1 MFSRTV
7 FLVLV
12 ILLASIVVWIQ
23 VRPHSYLTDFGYLW
37 GNAAQ
42 VANPEYQL
50 AFQGDV
56 RREFFALGMD
66 ITVDSHSRN
75 NSSEPSERVVEIS
88 EDWLGRI
95 AFKRLPEDPMAHYLE
110 TFRGGRGSDSQAKAR
125 AAEQTEELKS
135 DELATVVVELSEP
148 MSEVYV
154 EEEFG
159 LDLAE
164 WKRFFLSGSR
174 PSPEKPVY
182 WWPGKGGCSAT
193 LLIDHQ
199 CDNPSAISQ
208 FRQWVRR
215 LNDGG
220 QEEPREARSQSE
232 PLACCRRPRAG
243 LRLHRQ
249 HVQPKSDTRP
259 PREARSAYSSDR
271 RALGGGRGV
280 KFSSGWSPPL
290 GPLTTTPTANHGPE
304 PGSPNSPACSAPT
317 PAATS
322 PDQHQPASRPGKD
335 LARTWVPAHP
345 A

>member
-88 EDWLGRI
+88 EDWLGTI

-182 WWPGKGGCSAT
+182 CWPGKGGCSAT

-215 LNDGG
+215 LNDGDQENLAKLDLDLNHLRAAAAQG
-220 QEEPREARSQSE
+220 QVFGFIANTFSRSQILGL
-232 PLACCRRPRAG
+232 LA
-243 LRLHRQ
+243 
-249 HVQPKSDTRP
+249 K
-259 PREARSAYSSDR
+259 
-271 RALGGGRGV
+271 
-280 KFSSGWSPPL
+280 
-290 GPLTTTPTANHGPE
+290 PE
-304 PGSPNSPACSAPT
+304 V
-317 PAATS
+317 
-322 PDQHQPASRPGKD
+322 
-335 LARTWVPAHP
+335 RTVRIVEHWVEDEE
-345 A
+345 